1 MISRHRRDLK
11 IHFERGKMKKIGLFL
26 AVLGMALWSV
36 AGKGRPNP
44 AESGLAIIPRP
55 EKLTARP
62 GVFDIMQKPE
72 ILVRSQEE
80 EVAALAA
87 YLALTWKDSVGY
99 LPKVSRS
106 KGEVRS
112 PARITLEISRSSE
125 RLGAEGYRLRIRPRS
140 IEISALKPAGLF
152 YGIQTL
158 RQLMTGNPKISCVEI
173 EDRPRFAWRGM
184 LLDCCRHFM
193 SIDTV
198 KRYIDLLAYH
208 KMNAFHWHLTEDQ
221 GWRLE
226 IKRYPRLTEIGAWRT
241 LNGKRYGGYYT
252 QMEVKDVLAYAKSRY
267 VSVVPEI
274 EMPGHSVAA
283 LAAYPEYSCTG
294 KPIAVET
301 HWGIFNDVFC
311 PGKEATFE
319 FLQNILDEICELFP
333 STYIHI
339 GGDECPKY
347 NWKTCPDCQRR
358 IRAEGLKDEDE
369 LQGYFTRRI
378 DKYMQTKG
386 RRIIGWDEILEG
398 GVSRT
403 AVVQSWRGLEGAVA
417 AARQG
422 NPVVSSPWDGTYFYC
437 PQVPQEVRINY
448 RTLNSLDKAYAFDPV
463 PTELSAD
470 QDSLIMGGE
479 CCLWAE
485 YTQEFEVD
493 PQMFPR
499 LCAFAEAVWSP
510 LTAKDYQNFLGR
522 LEKHYPRLN
531 ELGVDYH
538 KPEVRVGEW
547 KEGEVGRLWTQLWWD
562 VTPNVTQDGIYR
574 INFVQNS
581 GDDEIVF
588 QSVALFE
595 DGREIS
601 RFTELNRSQTDGFS
615 KYPLRVKQFK
625 PGAVYTL
632 RASVVSGKDKARSA
646 GTVWLRYFKD
656 NGIDLW

>member
-1 MISRHRRDLK
+1 
-11 IHFERGKMKKIGLFL
+11 MKKITICL
-26 AVLGMALWSV
+26 AVLGLALWSP
-36 AGKGRPNP
+36 AGKSQLNP
-44 AESGLAIIPRP
+44 AESGFSIIPRP
-55 EKLTARP
+55 QKLIVRP
-62 GVFDIMQKPE
+62 GSFDVSQKPD
-72 ILVRSQEE
+72 ILVQSSGE
-80 EVAALAA
+80 EVTALAS
-87 YLALTWKDSVGY
+87 YLAQAWKNSTGY
-99 LPKVSRS
+99 LPKVAMS

-112 PARITLEISRSSE
+112 PAEISLTISSSSE
-125 RLGAEGYRLRIRPRS
+125 HLGAEGYRLGISPRT

-158 RQLMTGNPKISCVEI
+158 RQMITGSSRISCAEI
-173 EDRPRFAWRGM
+173 EDKPRFAWRGM

-193 SIDTV
+193 TVDLV

-208 KMNAFHWHLTEDQ
+208 KMNVFHWHLTEDQ

-226 IKRYPRLTEIGAWRT
+226 IKRYPRLTEIGARRT
-241 LNGKRYGGYYT
+241 LNGKGYGGYYT
-252 QMEVKDVLAYAKSRY
+252 QAEVKDVVAYAKSRY
-267 VSVVPEI
+267 VTVVPEI

-301 HWGIFNDVFC
+301 HWGVFNDVFC

-319 FLQNILDEICELFP
+319 FLQNILDEVCELFP
-333 STYIHI
+333 SPYIHI

-347 NWKTCPDCQRR
+347 YWKTCPDCQRR
-358 IRAEGLKDEDE
+358 IQAAGLKDENE

-422 NPVVSSPWDGTYFYC
+422 NTVISSPWDGTYFYC
-437 PQVPQEVRINY
+437 PQVPEEVRINY

-463 PTELSAD
+463 PAELSTD
-470 QDSLIMGGE
+470 QSALIMGGE

-485 YTQEFEVD
+485 YTQQFEVD

-510 LTAKDYQNFLGR
+510 FEGKDYQNFLGR
-522 LEKHYPRLN
+522 LEKHYPRLDA
-531 ELGVDYH
+531 LGVDYH
-538 KPEVRVGEW
+538 KPEVRVGGW
-547 KEGEVGRLWTQLWWD
+547 KQGEVGRLWAQLWWD
-562 VTPNVTQDGIYR
+562 VTPQITQAGIYR
-574 INFVQNS
+574 VNFVQNT
-581 GDDEIVF
+581 GGDEILF
-588 QSVALFE
+588 QWAALFE

-615 KYPLRVKQFK
+615 KYPLRVANVK
-625 PGAVYTL
+625 PGANYTL
-632 RASVVSGKDKARSA
+632 RVSVVSHKDKARSA
-646 GTVWLRYFKD
+646 GSVWLRYFKD